1 MNILIA
7 EDENISAEVLTKF
20 LEPYGKCIVVNDG
33 QAAVDLFTEKMETT
47 DAFDLVC
54 LDILMPVLDGICALK
69 KIRDYESSK
78 GVNPLKAVKVIMTTC
93 VDTPSDVLNA
103 FRSGCEGY
111 VVKPIQKAGLIREL
125 RKINLI

>member
-7 EDENISAEVLTKF
+7 EDENTSAEILKRF
-20 LEPYGKCIVVNDG
+20 LEPYGQCSVVKDG
-33 QAAVDLFTEKMETT
+33 QAAIDLYLEKIGTT
-47 DAFDLVC
+47 DAFNLVC
-54 LDILMPVLDGICALK
+54 LDIIMPKLDGIEVLK
-69 KIRDYESSK
+69 KIREYESMQ
-78 GVNPLKAVKVIMTTC
+78 GINPLQAVKIIMTTN

-111 VVKPIQKAGLIREL
+111 VVKPIQKVSLVREL